1 MEGNLLVGQFSVD
14 SSIGISPSLNIGLVT
29 SIEVNLEDTTSINL
43 AAGAL
48 SSDLSGV
55 DNVLEDSILDSS
67 QGTGAG
73 TQSLGLLGTS
83 ITLSENVTLSN
94 NNDVTSRELLL
105 QLANKTSLDL
115 VERPLELEGHVD
127 DDGLVSR
134 STVNLL
140 GGGDVKV
147 AEGSLQFSGGH
158 LKVEKFLGDLGLE
171 FIGLLNDVIRIKRKI
186 IPGEMMTI
194 KGKDHL

>member
-1 MEGNLLVGQFSVD
+1 VEGNLLVGQLSVD
-14 SSIGISPSLNIGLVT
+14 SGICISASLNIGLVT
-29 SIEVNLEDTTSINL
+29 SIEVNLKDTLTVHL

-55 DNVLEDSILDSS
+55 DNVLKDSILDSS

-83 ITLSENVTLSN
+83 IALSKDVTLSN
-94 NNDVTSRELLL
+94 NDDVTSRELLL

-115 VERPLELEGHVD
+115 VEGLLELEGHVHN
-127 DDGLVSR
+127 DGLASR

-140 GGGDVKV
+140 GGGDVQV
-147 AEGSLQFSGGH
+147 TEGSLQLSGGH
-158 LKVEKFLGDLGLE
+158 LKVEKLLGDLGLE
-171 FIGLLNDVIRIKRKI
+171 FIWLLK
-186 IPGEMMTI
+186 
-194 KGKDHL
+194 

>member
-1 MEGNLLVGQFSVD
+1 MEGNLLVGQLSVD
-14 SSIGISPSLNIGLVT
+14 SSISISASLNIGLVT
-29 SIEVNLEDTTSINL
+29 SIEVNLKDTLTIDL

-55 DNVLEDSILDSS
+55 DNVLKDSILDSS

-83 ITLSENVTLSN
+83 IALSKDVTLGN
-94 NNDVTSRELLL
+94 NDDVTSRELLL

-115 VERPLELEGHVD
+115 VEGLLELEGHVH
-127 DDGLVSR
+127 DDGLASR

-147 AEGSLQFSGGH
+147 TEGSLQLSGGH

-171 FIGLLNDVIRIKRKI
+171 FIRLLQYKTNQKRKI
-186 IPGEMMTI
+186 PGEMTI

>member
-1 MEGNLLVGQFSVD
+1 VEGNLLVGQLSVD
-14 SSIGISPSLNIGLVT
+14 SSIGISASLNIGLVT
-29 SIEVNLEDTTSINL
+29 SIKVDLENTTSINL

-55 DNVLEDSILDSS
+55 DNVLKDGILDSS
-67 QGTGAG
+67 QSTGAG

-83 ITLSENVTLSN
+83 ITLSKNVTLGN
-94 NNDVTSRELLL
+94 NDDVTSRELLL

-115 VERPLELEGHVD
+115 LEGPLELEGHVN
-127 DDGLVSR
+127 DDGLASS

-147 AEGSLQFSGGH
+147 AEGSLQLSGGH

-171 FIGLLNDVIRIKRKI
+171 FIGLL
-186 IPGEMMTI
+186 
-194 KGKDHL
+194 